1 MIPENGLAATPVADE
16 NGRPIL
22 PRPVEPSMHILLVE
36 DDPDIAAIAR
46 LALEEVGGLGVT
58 VAADG
63 QAGVAAAHGRGP
75 DLAVL
80 DDMLPDGDGPG
91 TLAALRAIPGLEGL
105 RAVYLTANTGDTERL
120 SGPGVLGIIEKPFD
134 PMGLA
139 DRLLELAG
147 DP

>member
-1 MIPENGLAATPVADE
+1 
-16 NGRPIL
+16 
-22 PRPVEPSMHILLVE
+22 MHILLVE

-46 LALEEVGGLGVT
+46 MALEEVGGLAVT

-63 QAGVAAAHGRGP
+63 RSGVEVARGAAP

-91 TLAALRAIPGLEGL
+91 TLAALREVPGLEAL
-105 RAVYLTANTGDTERL
+105 RAVYLTANTGDTDRL
-120 SGPGVLGIIEKPFD
+120 SGPGVLGIIDKPFD

-139 DRLLELAG
+139 DRLRDLAG
-147 DP
+147 WP

>member
-1 MIPENGLAATPVADE
+1 M
-16 NGRPIL
+16 R
-22 PRPVEPSMHILLVE
+22 ILLVE

-46 LALEEVGGLGVT
+46 MALEEVGGLAVT

-63 QAGVAAAHGRGP
+63 RSGVGAAREEAP

-91 TLAALRAIPGLEGL
+91 TLAALREIPGLYGL
-105 RAVYLTANTGDTERL
+105 QAIYLTANTGDTERL
-120 SGPGVLGIIEKPFD
+120 SGPGVLGIIDKPFD

-139 DRLLELAG
+139 DRVRELVDG
-147 DP
+147 P

>member
-1 MIPENGLAATPVADE
+1 
-16 NGRPIL
+16 
-22 PRPVEPSMHILLVE
+22 MHILLVE

-46 LALEEVGGLGVT
+46 LALEEVGGLEVT

-63 QAGVAAAHGRGP
+63 RAGVEAAHRAAP

-91 TLAALRAIPGLEGL
+91 TLAALRELPGLTGL
-105 RAVYLTANTGDTERL
+105 EAVYLTANTGDTERL
-120 SGPGVLGIIEKPFD
+120 SGPGVLGIIDKPFD

-139 DRLLELAG
+139 DRLRELAG
-147 DP
+147 SP